1 MGRGASV
8 GHKQQGTAGSSLEP
22 WFPLLPRLSSPSP
35 RLSVLGSPG
44 GGGWRLMM
52 TGEPVIGP
60 LAPESKCP
68 SRDQAVEAG
77 PQPGVRAGGPITGH
91 LAPEGEGGVDGTSL
105 ASGYS
110 SLAAPSSCLSS
121 LANTSHSSKSQHNDT
136 KLIREAKEGAGRS
149 HGSRAGHR
157 KRGSQPT
164 AAGSSRPGCWSK
176 LSHNSPCDLGQ
187 VRAPLD
193 LVSPSR
199 TPLMAPPGLIFAH
212 SFLKPANKARPIT
225 NKFSLCAAPLLSA
238 PCSTLAFWQ
247 KSSIR

>member
-1 MGRGASV
+1 
-8 GHKQQGTAGSSLEP
+8 
-22 WFPLLPRLSSPSP
+22 
-35 RLSVLGSPG
+35 
-44 GGGWRLMM
+44 M

-105 ASGYS
+105 LASGYS

-149 HGSRAGHR
+149 HGSRWAGPQEAGESAHC
-157 KRGSQPT
+157 GGELPPWVLVQTQPQF
-164 AAGSSRPGCWSK
+164 P
-176 LSHNSPCDLGQ
+176 
-187 VRAPLD
+187 V
-193 LVSPSR
+193 
-199 TPLMAPPGLIFAH
+199 
-212 SFLKPANKARPIT
+212 
-225 NKFSLCAAPLLSA
+225 
-238 PCSTLAFWQ
+238 
-247 KSSIR
+247 

>member
-1 MGRGASV
+1 M

-35 RLSVLGSPG
+35 WLSVLGSPG

-105 ASGYS
+105 LHPDTHLWLHLLPASPPLPTLPIHQNPNTMTRS
-110 SLAAPSSCLSS
+110 SYVRPRKEPEEAMALGLATGSGGVSPLRRGAPAL
-121 LANTSHSSKSQHNDT
+121 
-136 KLIREAKEGAGRS
+136 GAGPNSATIPRVILGKSELRS
-149 HGSRAGHR
+149 
-157 KRGSQPT
+157 
-164 AAGSSRPGCWSK
+164 
-176 LSHNSPCDLGQ
+176 
-187 VRAPLD
+187 
-193 LVSPSR
+193 
-199 TPLMAPPGLIFAH
+199 I
-212 SFLKPANKARPIT
+212 SFLHPE
-225 NKFSLCAAPLLSA
+225 PL
-238 PCSTLAFWQ
+238 
-247 KSSIR
+247 